1 MADKIHIKNKRGTS
15 ANVEADA
22 LDVWL
27 ADKKEG
33 WTVVKP
39 EKLKK
44 DDFVDHGDA

>member
-15 ANVEADA
+15 AHVDSDA

-39 EKLKK
+39 AKK
-44 DDFVDHGDA
+44 KADFVDHDDA